1 MINFT
6 KIKPIIGILLII
18 FSIGGLLFW
27 EMKGRDTFLM
37 DTVIIA
43 NQDIEKGTKISKS
56 LLSSMSVL
64 NECQVKGIVKSSEV
78 RKIYGKVANQRIL
91 KNSQISKEYLNR
103 DDFHLK
109 KGQSIYAIKQPW
121 IAMRSSSLRRG
132 DLAEIY
138 INHDGIQQLGT
149 YRIAFVKDNAD
160 REVKTVNE
168 NTGVRQNNTEIL
180 DREDSSSTIDH
191 IEIICNVEQYETI
204 QNQAQLLL
212 EPSLIIVP
220 KGGI

>member
-1 MINFT
+1 MIHFT
-6 KIKPIIGILLII
+6 KIKPIIGVLLII
-18 FSIGGLLFW
+18 LSIGGLLFW
-27 EMKGRDTFLM
+27 ETKGRDALLM
-37 DTVIIA
+37 DTVVIA
-43 NQDIEKGTKISKS
+43 NQDIEKGTKISKE

-64 NECQVKGIVKSSEV
+64 NEYKVKGFVKSNEIQ
-78 RKIYGKVANQRIL
+78 KIYGKVANQRIL
-91 KNSQISKEYLNR
+91 KNSQISKEYFHR
-103 DDFHLK
+103 DDFRLH
-109 KGQSIYAIKQPW
+109 KGQSIYAIKQSW

-138 INHDGIQQLGT
+138 ILHDGIQQLGT

-168 NTGVRQNNTEIL
+168 NTGVRKNNTEVL

-191 IEIICNVEQYETI
+191 IEIICNVTQYETI
-204 QNQAQLLL
+204 LNQVQFQL